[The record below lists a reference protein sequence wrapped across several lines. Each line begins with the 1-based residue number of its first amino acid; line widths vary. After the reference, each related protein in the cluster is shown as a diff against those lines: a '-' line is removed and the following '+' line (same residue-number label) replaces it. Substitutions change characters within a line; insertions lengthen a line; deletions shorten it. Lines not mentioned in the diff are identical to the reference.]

1 MDEGNSAGRVLIAD
15 DHPLFR
21 EALRHVVIATLPD
34 HAISEANTLDEA
46 MAMAAGDDLDLILL
60 DINMPGM
67 NGFAGLVALRNHAPA
82 TPVVVVSAEE
92 GRETIRQAMTLGAS
106 GFIPKSM
113 DRDGMTQAVRTVLA
127 GDVFVPVDLADGGA
141 ARRAPLADEQFRDGY
156 AALTQQQRKVLEM
169 LVAGKSNKVI
179 AYELQVT
186 ESTVKAHVSAILR
199 KLQVT
204 SRTQAVLNA
213 SKLLVRSRAILC

>member
-1 MDEGNSAGRVLIAD
+1 MTDEAGHVLIAD

-21 EALRHVVIATLPD
+21 DALRQVVQATLPH
-34 HAISEANTLDEA
+34 HAISEAHTFEGA
-46 MAMAAGDDLDLILL
+46 MKAAAGDQLDLILL

-67 NGFAGLVALRNHAPA
+67 NGFSGLISLRNHVPA

-92 GRETIRQAMTLGAS
+92 TREAVSQAMTLGAS
-106 GFIPKSM
+106 GFIPKSLEREHM
-113 DRDGMTQAVRTVLA
+113 IAAVRMVLN
-127 GDVFVPVDLADGGA
+127 GEVFVPAHDTLELAPGHGNEET
-141 ARRAPLADEQFRDGY
+141 LFRQGY
-156 AALTQQQRKVLEM
+156 EALTSQQRKVLEM

-179 AYELQVT
+179 AFEMDVT

-199 KLQVT
+199 KLRVH

-213 SKLLVRSRAILC
+213 SRMLPGLRAQHA